1 MFKVGNLTLQGL
13 LVVVD
18 DSNGFAG
25 IATDLLESVVD
36 DYDKSP
42 VLLFT
47 ARSPTSLLKPTT
59 SNSST
64 LRGLHDVL
72 SFSQLSSSTQCI
84 IPLGL
89 SSFSKC
95 KPNMSLS
102 LVGQTLFHA
111 SSSLCMEN

>member
-1 MFKVGNLTLQGL
+1 M
-13 LVVVD
+13 D

-25 IATDLLESVVD
+25 IATDLLDSVVD

-72 SFSQLSSSTQCI
+72 SFIT
-84 IPLGL
+84 PLGL

-102 LVGQTLFHA
+102 LVGQTHFHV
-111 SSSLCMEN
+111 SSS